1 MILWIIV
8 FIFWMIFGS
17 FISVLVY
24 RIKNQ
29 EKGIFLWRSKCPS
42 CKHTLNWLDLVPF
55 FSYLFLWWK
64 CRYCKTK
71 ISVIYPLLE
80 LVTWL
85 TFLFVTY
92 LILWTF
98 NLQIWIDNISFLIYA
113 CLVSIFIVA
122 IAFYDILFYEI
133 SFILA
138 SILWLLLL
146 VPQFLWIIWDWK
158 IALLFWLIWFLWFIW
173 IIYLRWK
180 IRKIE
185 GMWGWDAIWAVLI
198 WFMTPII
205 IDLLHLQNYPSWLV
219 FYIILLLWFLSAGIV
234 WIISILLWK
243 LKNTKSML
251 PFLPFMFLWIVLFVF
266 VWKYI
271 LNWIYVNW

>member
-1 MILWIIV
+1 MILWTIV
-8 FIFWMIFGS
+8 FVFWMIFGS

-24 RIKNQ
+24 RIKHQ

-42 CKHTLNWLDLVPF
+42 CNHTLNWLDLVPF

-80 LVTWL
+80 LITWL
-85 TFLFVTY
+85 TFLFMSY
-92 LILWTF
+92 LVLWSL
-98 NLQIWIDNISFLIYA
+98 NLQVWIDNINFLIYA
-113 CLVSIFIVA
+113 CLVSVFIVA

-133 SFILA
+133 SYILV

-146 VPQFLWIIWDWK
+146 VPQFLWIIWNWK
-158 IALLFWLIWFLWFIW
+158 LALELWLIWFLWFMW

-185 GMWGWDAIWAVLI
+185 WMWGWDAIWAILI
-198 WFMTPII
+198 WFITPII
-205 IDLLHLQNYPSWLV
+205 INLLHLQNYPSWLV

-234 WIISILLWK
+234 WVISIWLWK

-251 PFLPFMFLWIVLFVF
+251 PFLPFMFLWVVLFVF

-271 LNWIYVNW
+271 LNWIVG

>member
-1 MILWIIV
+1 MILWLIV
-8 FIFWMIFGS
+8 FVFWMIFGS

-29 EKGIFLWRSKCPS
+29 EKGIFLWRSKCPQ
-42 CKHTLNWLDLVPF
+42 CGHTLNWLDLVPF

-71 ISVIYPLLE
+71 ISIIYPLLE

-85 TFLFVTY
+85 TFVFSTY
-92 LILWTF
+92 LVLWNF
-98 NLQIWIDNISFLIYA
+98 NLQNWLANISYVIYA
-113 CLVSIFIVA
+113 CLVSIFVVA

-133 SFILA
+133 SFILI
-138 SILWLLLL
+138 SILWLLLI

-158 IALLFWLIWFLWFIW
+158 LSLELWLAWFIFFVL

-180 IRKIE
+180 FRKIE
-185 GMWGWDAIWAVLI
+185 WMWGWDAIWAILI

-205 IDLLHLQNYPSWLV
+205 IDLLHLQFYPAWLV
-219 FYIILLLWFLSAGIV
+219 FYIILLLWFLVAAIV
-234 WIISILLWK
+234 WIVFILLWK

-251 PFLPFMFLWIVLFVF
+251 PFLPFMFLWVVLFVF
-266 VWKYI
+266 VWKYV